1 MTKEQREKKN
11 AQSQAYYR
19 RNKKKWREYAE
30 NNRERIRENDRRS
43 YRKNRERRVARSRAF
58 HAENKDRIHAKKR
71 AYYVKNRD
79 EIIAKAKAYIERP
92 GVRDKRVRRMAKK
105 HVERQ
110 LILWEI
116 KKDSGCVVCGERDT
130 LVLDFHHRSPKDKVA
145 KLPTMTSRAW
155 SEVEKE
161 LEKCT
166 VLCANCHAREHR
178 KNWGALFER
187 EEF

>member
-1 MTKEQREKKN
+1 MSLTEEQK
-11 AQSQAYYR
+11 AYH
-19 RNKKKWREYAE
+19 REY
-30 NNRERIRENDRRS
+30 N
-43 YRKNRERRVARSRAF
+43 RKNRDKRLSYAKKYQ
-58 HAENKDRIHAKKR
+58 AENKRRIR
-71 AYYVKNRD
+71 ARRRRYYLKNRD

-110 LILWEI
+110 LILWGI
-116 KKDSGCVVCGERDT
+116 KKDSGCVTCGERDT
-130 LVLDFHHRSPKDKVA
+130 LVLDFHHRDPKDKVS

-155 SEVEKE
+155 PEVEKE

-178 KNWGALFER
+178 KNWGALLES
-187 EEF
+187 EQL